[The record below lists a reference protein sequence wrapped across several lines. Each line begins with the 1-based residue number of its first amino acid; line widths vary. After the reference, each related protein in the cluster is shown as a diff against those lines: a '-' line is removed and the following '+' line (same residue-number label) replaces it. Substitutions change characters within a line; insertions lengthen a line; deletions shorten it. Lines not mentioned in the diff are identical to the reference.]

1 MGGKKR
7 LILIVALSML
17 IVLVSVCYGNSA
29 EPPSILIIVPN
40 APEDLEVSIGS
51 GNTNM
56 TANIRDKVIEKYYAF
71 YSSELRIAKDYT
83 VCVST
88 RESSFEIV
96 LEKPL
101 KKYNN
106 IYTLNLADKTLKPGK
121 LLSRSIILVSMRI
134 TMTLAIEA
142 IIFWLFG
149 FRNKKSWIA
158 FLIINII
165 TQGALNIWLNGS
177 APLASYLI
185 FSLIFMEFVVIIAEV
200 IAFLAILKERGRGRT
215 LLYVIAANF
224 LSLLAGG
231 YIITVL
237 PV

>member
-177 APLASYLI
+177 APLTSYLV
-185 FSLIFMEFVVIIAEV
+185 FSLIFMEFFVIIAEI

>member
-17 IVLVSVCYGNSA
+17 IALVSVCYGNSA

-56 TANIRDKVIEKYYAF
+56 MANIRDKVIEKYYAF

-83 VCVST
+83 VRVST

-134 TMTLAIEA
+134 IMTLAIEA

-149 FRNKKSWIA
+149 FRNKKSWIV

-177 APLASYLI
+177 APLTSYLV
-185 FSLIFMEFVVIIAEV
+185 FSLIFMEFFVIIAEI

>member
-56 TANIRDKVIEKYYAF
+56 MANIRDKVIEKYYAF

-83 VCVST
+83 VRVST

>member
-1 MGGKKR
+1 MGGKKGLL
-7 LILIVALSML
+7 LIAAISML
-17 IVLVSVCYGNSA
+17 IALISVCYGNSA

-40 APEDLEVSIGS
+40 APEDLEISIGS

-56 TANIRDKVIEKYYAF
+56 MANIRDKVIEKYYAF

-101 KKYNN
+101 RKYNN
-106 IYTLNLADKTLKPGK
+106 IYTLNIADKTLKPGK

-134 TMTLAIEA
+134 IMTLVIEA

-177 APLASYLI
+177 APLASYLF
-185 FSLIFMEFVVIIAEV
+185 FSLIFMEFFVIIAEI
-200 IAFLAILKERGRGRT
+200 IAFLAILKEHGRGRT

>member
-106 IYTLNLADKTLKPGK
+106 IYAK
-121 LLSRSIILVSMRI
+121 
-134 TMTLAIEA
+134 
-142 IIFWLFG
+142 
-149 FRNKKSWIA
+149 
-158 FLIINII
+158 
-165 TQGALNIWLNGS
+165 
-177 APLASYLI
+177 
-185 FSLIFMEFVVIIAEV
+185 FS
-200 IAFLAILKERGRGRT
+200 GQNT
-215 LLYVIAANF
+215 
-224 LSLLAGG
+224 
-231 YIITVL
+231 
-237 PV
+237 

>member
-17 IVLVSVCYGNSA
+17 IALVSVCYGNSA

-83 VCVST
+83 VRVST

-149 FRNKKSWIA
+149 FRNKKSWIV

-177 APLASYLI
+177 APLTSYLV
-185 FSLIFMEFVVIIAEV
+185 FSLIFMEFFVIIAEI

>member
-17 IVLVSVCYGNSA
+17 IALVSVCYGNSA

-56 TANIRDKVIEKYYAF
+56 MANIRDKVIEKYYAF

-83 VCVST
+83 VRVST

-134 TMTLAIEA
+134 IMTLAIEA

-149 FRNKKSWIA
+149 FRNKKSWIV

-177 APLASYLI
+177 APLASYLV
-185 FSLIFMEFVVIIAEV
+185 FSLIFMEFFVIIAEI

>member
-17 IVLVSVCYGNSA
+17 IALVSVCYGNSA

-56 TANIRDKVIEKYYAF
+56 MANIRDKVIEKYYAF

-134 TMTLAIEA
+134 IMTLAIEA

-149 FRNKKSWIA
+149 FRNKKSWIV

-177 APLASYLI
+177 APLTSYLV
-185 FSLIFMEFVVIIAEV
+185 FSLIFMEFFVIIAEI